1 MNEKAQIFRN
11 EAKLFCC
18 DLRHEMVALG
28 LIRRRRWRFPSV
40 PWSRKG
46 GAPPNGSGEK
56 AIWTFQVV
64 HLKHE
69 KIGKSPMNHSYLTG
83 RFSCWL
89 LNISYTFFLKWG
101 WNTLGSVVVI
111 AVLFY
116 SVRNVWSTSLC
127 FFFKGCFLLHAP
139 RVSKQFPQKNLHY
152 QSHGIK
158 DWYILHLPSQQKPK
172 GAPPNATPRLIR
184 P

>member
-111 AVLFY
+111 AVFFY

-127 FFFKGCFLLHAP
+127 FFLKVVFYFMRRESANNFLRKICTI
-139 RVSKQFPQKNLHY
+139 RVMESKIDTFCTCRLNKNLR
-152 QSHGIK
+152 G
-158 DWYILHLPSQQKPK
+158 
-172 GAPPNATPRLIR
+172 PPQMPPQGL
-184 P
+184 